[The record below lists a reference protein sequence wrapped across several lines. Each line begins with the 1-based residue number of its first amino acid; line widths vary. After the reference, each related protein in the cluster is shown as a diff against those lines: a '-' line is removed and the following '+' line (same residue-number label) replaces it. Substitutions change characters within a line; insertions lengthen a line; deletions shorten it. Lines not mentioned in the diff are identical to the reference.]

1 MGNLGMGNWA
11 MALLWA
17 ENLGLV
23 GLRRPRKLPTAS
35 STQLLRLKAPQIMP
49 KGSCPNAPN
58 ARPQPPLWA
67 HSVKPQ

>member
-35 STQLLRLKAPQIMP
+35 STQLLQLKLLQI
-49 KGSCPNAPN
+49 K
-58 ARPQPPLWA
+58 LL
-67 HSVKPQ
+67 

>member
-11 MALLWA
+11 MAVLGV

-35 STQLLRLKAPQIMP
+35 STQLLRLKVLQI
-49 KGSCPNAPN
+49 KVLQIKAHCPVT
-58 ARPQPPLWA
+58 ARP
-67 HSVKPQ
+67 

>member
-11 MALLWA
+11 MAVLGV

-35 STQLLRLKAPQIMP
+35 SIQLLRLKVLQI
-49 KGSCPNAPN
+49 KARGSCLNAPN
-58 ARPQPPLWA
+58 ARPQPLLWA